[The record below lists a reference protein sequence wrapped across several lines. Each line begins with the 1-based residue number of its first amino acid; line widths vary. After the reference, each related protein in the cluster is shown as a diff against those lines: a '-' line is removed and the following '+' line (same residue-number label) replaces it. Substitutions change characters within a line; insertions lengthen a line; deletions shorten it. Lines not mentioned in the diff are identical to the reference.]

1 MGKPVPDAFTLIE
14 LLVVI
19 AITAV
24 IGIYTLANYR
34 SFGEDQNLKN
44 AVLDIQS
51 LLRTAQTNATAN
63 VKCNTL
69 FSATWQV
76 EFADAKT
83 INLNCL
89 ESTNSFTKKIL
100 KLDEKDPNIQIDS
113 ISGNPPTVSCPG
125 APPFS
130 SPFPTTS
137 FAPLTGKATL
147 GSTSC
152 TSLTIT
158 VKNNKT
164 GNIKSLTVE
173 QGGRIYGQ

>member
-1 MGKPVPDAFTLIE
+1 MRKSAYGFTLVE

-19 AITAV
+19 AIMALTGTV
-24 IGIYTLANYR
+24 ILANYR
-34 SFGEDQNLKN
+34 SFGEDQKLKN

-51 LLRTAQTNATAN
+51 LLRSAQTSATTN

-69 FSATWQV
+69 FGATWQV
-76 EFADAKT
+76 VFSDAKT

-89 ESTNSFTKKIL
+89 ESTNSFTKKTL
-100 KLDEKDPNIQIDS
+100 KLDEKDPNIQIDL
-113 ISGNPPTVSCPG
+113 ISGDPAVSCPI

-158 VKNNKT
+158 VKNSKT
-164 GNIKSLTVE
+164 GNTKPLVIE
-173 QGGRIYGQ
+173 QGGRIYAP